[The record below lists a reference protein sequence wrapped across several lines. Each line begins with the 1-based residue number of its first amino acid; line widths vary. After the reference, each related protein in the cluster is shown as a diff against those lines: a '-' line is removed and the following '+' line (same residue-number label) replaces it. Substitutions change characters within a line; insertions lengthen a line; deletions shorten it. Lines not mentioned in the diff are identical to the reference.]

1 LKSTLQGFGR
11 PTEFTKNRNLRKTH
25 RQEIF
30 IEEIHMEPID
40 LRSDTVTKPTPEM
53 REAMAEA
60 EVGDDVYRDD
70 PTVNR
75 LEELAA
81 GMMGKDASIFVPSGT
96 MGNLIAL
103 LVHCRRGDEVIVGNQ
118 SHIYLNE
125 AGGMSALGG
134 IQPCPV
140 PNQKD
145 GTLLLDDLL
154 ASIRTEDVH
163 HPITRLICLENTQNI
178 CGGVPLTPEYTH
190 QVGKL
195 AQQNGLLLH
204 VDGARI
210 FNAAVSQ
217 NVSVQDLV
225 KPADSVMFC
234 LSKGL
239 AAPVGSILAGSQKF
253 IARARHIRKMLG
265 GGMRQVG
272 ILAAAGIIS
281 LEKMTA
287 RLADDHARAKNLA
300 DGLRNIA
307 GLAVDPGSPHTNMVY
322 LNLMDGIRDGAPQ
335 ISEKMKRY
343 GILLDAE
350 NTRRF
355 RLVTHY
361 WIDDVAV
368 ERTITAFHQVLN
380 YRFQ

>member
-1 LKSTLQGFGR
+1 
-11 PTEFTKNRNLRKTH
+11 
-25 RQEIF
+25 
-30 IEEIHMEPID
+30 MEYVD

-81 GMMGKDASIFVPSGT
+81 EMLGKEASLFVPSGT

-103 LVHCRRGDEVIVGNQ
+103 LVHCQRGHEVIVGNL

-134 IQPCPV
+134 IPPCPIQ
-140 PNQKD
+140 NQSD
-145 GTLLLDDLL
+145 GTLPLDDIL

-163 HPITRLICLENTQNI
+163 HPITRLVCLENTQNI
-178 CGGVPLTPEYTH
+178 CGGVPLTPDYTR
-190 QVGKL
+190 QVGDL
-195 AQQNGLLLH
+195 AHRNDLFLH
-204 VDGARI
+204 IDGARI
-210 FNAAVSQ
+210 FNSATAQ
-217 NVSVQDLV
+217 NVSIRELV
-225 KPADSVMFC
+225 EPADSVMFC

-239 AAPVGSILAGSQKF
+239 AAPLGSMLVGTQQF

-272 ILAAAGIIS
+272 VVAAAGIIS
-281 LEKMTA
+281 LEKMTK
-287 RLADDHARAKNLA
+287 RLAEDHARAKKLA
-300 DGLRNIA
+300 DGLRQVK
-307 GLAVDPGSPHTNMVY
+307 GLTVDKNSPYTNMVY
-322 LNLMDGIRDGAPQ
+322 LNLSDAVSVNAQLITQ
-335 ISEKMKRY
+335 KMKDF
-343 GILLDAE
+343 GVLVDPE
-350 NTRRF
+350 NARRF

-361 WIDDVAV
+361 WIDNAAV
-368 ERTITAFHQVLN
+368 EKTISAFHKALN
-380 YRFQ
+380 

>member
-1 LKSTLQGFGR
+1 
-11 PTEFTKNRNLRKTH
+11 
-25 RQEIF
+25 
-30 IEEIHMEPID
+30 MDYID

-75 LEELAA
+75 LEALAA
-81 GMMGKDASIFVPSGT
+81 NALGKESALFVPSGT
-96 MGNLIAL
+96 MGNLLAL
-103 LVHCRRGDEVIVGNQ
+103 LVHCQRGDEAIVGDK

-145 GTLLLDDLL
+145 GTLALDDIL

-178 CGGVPLTPEYTH
+178 CGGIPLTAAYTRE
-190 QVGKL
+190 VGKL
-195 AQQNGLLLH
+195 ARKNNLSLH
-204 VDGARI
+204 IDGARI
-210 FNAAVSQ
+210 FNAAAAQ
-217 NVSVQDLV
+217 NVSIRDLV
-225 KPADSVMFC
+225 DSADSVMFC

-239 AAPVGSILAGSQKF
+239 ASPVGSMLVGTSKF
-253 IARARHIRKMLG
+253 IARARHLRKMLG

-272 ILAAAGIIS
+272 VLAAAGIIS
-281 LEKMTA
+281 LEKMTT
-287 RLADDHARAKNLA
+287 RLADDHARARKLA
-300 DGLRNIA
+300 DGLRKVK
-307 GLAVDPGSPHTNMVY
+307 GVLVDEGSPYSNMVY
-322 LNLMDGIRDGAPQ
+322 LNLASDVKVDAAKIIDSALKQ
-335 ISEKMKRY
+335 DV
-343 GILLDAE
+343 LLDCETA
-350 NTRRF
+350 RRF

-361 WIDDVAV
+361 WVDDKAV
-368 ERTITAFHQVLN
+368 DKVIQVFKTAME
-380 YRFQ
+380 

>member
-1 LKSTLQGFGR
+1 
-11 PTEFTKNRNLRKTH
+11 
-25 RQEIF
+25 
-30 IEEIHMEPID
+30 MDYID

-75 LEELAA
+75 LEALAA
-81 GMMGKDASIFVPSGT
+81 NALGKESALFVPSGT
-96 MGNLIAL
+96 MGNLLAL
-103 LVHCRRGDEVIVGNQ
+103 LVHCQRGDEAIVGDK

-145 GTLLLDDLL
+145 GTLALDDIL

-178 CGGVPLTPEYTH
+178 CGGIPLTAAYTRE
-190 QVGKL
+190 VGEL
-195 AQQNGLLLH
+195 ARKNNLSLH
-204 VDGARI
+204 IDGARI
-210 FNAAVSQ
+210 FNAAAAQ
-217 NVSVQDLV
+217 NVSIRDLV
-225 KPADSVMFC
+225 DPADSVMFC

-239 AAPVGSILAGSQKF
+239 ASPVGSMLVGTSKF
-253 IARARHIRKMLG
+253 IARARHLRKMLG

-272 ILAAAGIIS
+272 VLAAAGIIS
-281 LEKMTA
+281 LEKMTT
-287 RLADDHARAKNLA
+287 RLADDHARARKLA
-300 DGLRNIA
+300 DGLRKVK
-307 GLAVDPGSPHTNMVY
+307 GVLVDEGSPYSNMVY
-322 LNLMDGIRDGAPQ
+322 LNLASDVKVDAAKIIDSALKQGV
-335 ISEKMKRY
+335 
-343 GILLDAE
+343 LLDCE
-350 NTRRF
+350 NARRF

-361 WIDDVAV
+361 WVDDKAV
-368 ERTITAFHQVLN
+368 DKVIQV
-380 YRFQ
+380 FKTTME